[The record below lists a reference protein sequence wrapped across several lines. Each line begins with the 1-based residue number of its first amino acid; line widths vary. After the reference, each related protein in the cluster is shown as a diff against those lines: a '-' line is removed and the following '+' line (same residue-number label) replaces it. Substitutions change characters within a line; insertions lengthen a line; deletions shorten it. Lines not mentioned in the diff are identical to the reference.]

1 MIMANFYAGGAA
13 GFFYHFV
20 AVKFSKTRNLMP
32 YLLLSR
38 GSAGV
43 KRKRLF
49 FDKRVVNVM

>member
-1 MIMANFYAGGAA
+1 MANFYAGGAA

-20 AVKFSKTRNLMP
+20 AVKFSNTKNLMP

-49 FDKRVVNVM
+49 IDKRVVNVM